1 MNKEKT
7 FRWLLFLLFLLV
19 AVFLFRFRPRI
30 EGPEKL
36 EHPSV
41 TETGVV
47 LSGKD
52 FRYEERQGGET
63 RYVVTADEVLET
75 SRVEKELLNPVVVI
89 PGKEGSEDRVLG
101 KKGTLSLS
109 RQEVRIYGGARIE
122 IGRSMAISSPAF
134 RLTPQGEVVS
144 EGRAEIT
151 RDELKGAA
159 DILRYDR
166 ERRIAFLEGNVDLSG
181 PDTSF
186 KATRI
191 IIDFNSHSGEIEG
204 PIEAVKEDF
213 RLGSPR
219 GTMSLDRENRL
230 QSVTLSPP
238 TRGETAA
245 ASFASRFS
253 DYRFDRNGAVSEIVL
268 RGEASVARKGADPG
282 RVETEILSLARPA
295 GKDWTWSAPGQMNFF
310 RGEEKIV
317 AGSGSGKI
325 RGSTFT
331 GDLGGPVRG
340 WSGTGEF
347 SSDSARISEGSFE
360 LVGNARTVKGGDSV
374 VAEKMVVL
382 QSGEKRAEGSVAG
395 KSVSQSG
402 ETFNF
407 TSERASMAKSSYP
420 VKLSGN
426 VHIFSPKID
435 FKGEEATFLSARSVR
450 ACRGASVA
458 ARGKDDT
465 VFLYAGQLDYDEAE
479 GRLETAGD
487 SSATDGKSRLS
498 ASRKMVLLL
507 DRENKAEKL
516 TAEGSAVYESP
527 NYEARGDRIE
537 YFPKEKKGEVSSEA
551 GMAVVRE
558 KNPYRLVTGRTIQ
571 FGNRQLGIG
580 SEKGGVHRGKIEG
593 EELKRK
599 SDADGHP

>member
-1 MNKEKT
+1 MNREKI
-7 FRWLLFLLFLLV
+7 FKSLMFLLFVLLLLL
-19 AVFLFRFRPRI
+19 LFRFRPRI

-52 FRYEERQGGET
+52 FRYEERQGGQT
-63 RYVVTADEVLET
+63 RYVVTAEEVLET

-89 PGKEGSEDRVLG
+89 PKKEGSEDRVLG

-122 IGRSMAISSPAF
+122 IGRSMTISSPAF

-144 EGRAEIT
+144 EGRAEIS
-151 RDELKGAA
+151 RDDLRGAA

-166 ERRIAFLEGNVDLSG
+166 ERRVAYLEGNVDLGG
-181 PDTSF
+181 PNTSF
-186 KATRI
+186 TASRI

-204 PIEAVKEDF
+204 PVEAVKEDF
-213 RLGSPR
+213 RLGAPK
-219 GTMSLDRENRL
+219 GTMALDKENKL

-238 TRGETAA
+238 TRGETASA
-245 ASFASRFS
+245 IFASRSS
-253 DYRFDRNGAVSEIVL
+253 DYRFDKNGAVNEIVL
-268 RGEASVARKGADPG
+268 RGEAVISQKGAFPG
-282 RVETEILSLARPA
+282 RVETDVLNLSRPA

-310 RGEEKIV
+310 RGPEKVV
-317 AGSGSGKI
+317 AGSGSGTI
-325 RGSTFT
+325 RGSSFS
-331 GDLGGPVRG
+331 GDLQGPVRG
-340 WSGTGEF
+340 WNETGEF
-347 SSDSARISEGSFE
+347 ASNSARISDGSLE
-360 LVGNARTVKGGDSV
+360 LIGDARAVKGGDSV
-374 VAEKMVVL
+374 TAERIVVL
-382 QSGEKRAEGSVAG
+382 QSGEKRAEGAVAG
-395 KSVSQSG
+395 KSVSQGG

-407 TSERASMAKSSYP
+407 TADKAFMAKSTYP

-435 FKGEEATFLSARSVR
+435 FKGEEATFLSAKAMR
-450 ACRGASVA
+450 ACKGASVA
-458 ARGKDDT
+458 AEGKDNP
-465 VFLYAGQLDYDEAE
+465 VFLFAGQLDYDESE
-479 GRLETAGD
+479 ERLEASGE
-487 SSATDGKSRLS
+487 SSATDGMSKLS
-498 ASRKMVLLL
+498 ASRKIVLLF
-507 DRENKAEKL
+507 DREKKAEKI

-527 NYEARGDRIE
+527 KYTAKGDRIV

-551 GMAVVRE
+551 GMAVVTE
-558 KNPYRLVTGRTIQ
+558 KDPYRLVTGRAIQ

-580 SEKGGVHRGKIEG
+580 GAKGEVHRGKIEG

-599 SDADGHP
+599 IDADGHP